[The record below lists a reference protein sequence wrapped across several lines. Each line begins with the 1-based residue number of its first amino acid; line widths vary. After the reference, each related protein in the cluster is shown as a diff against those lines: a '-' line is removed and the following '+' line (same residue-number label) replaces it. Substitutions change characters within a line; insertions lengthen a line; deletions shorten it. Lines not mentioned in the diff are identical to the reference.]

1 MLWGLIYLHRPGEDA
16 RKEKC
21 GVGQG
26 SLAVRATCKTHIL
39 SPHFDSQVGNPQKND
54 GRGEVIAQLLASQ
67 QQCNRPVQVMLSDGK
82 SASLARIL
90 KVEQEV
96 LVALHSDLLPAKVR
110 LKSLPRDRL
119 PLIKVLM
126 RPHQLHT
133 LQAMT

>member
-1 MLWGLIYLHRPGEDA
+1 M
-16 RKEKC
+16 
-21 GVGQG
+21 
-26 SLAVRATCKTHIL
+26 
-39 SPHFDSQVGNPQKND
+39 GNPQKND

-96 LVALHSDLLPAKVR
+96 LIALHSDLLPAKVR
-110 LKSLPRDRL
+110 LKSLTRDRP

-126 RPHQLHT
+126 RPNQLHT